1 MDDGLARLRTEYGA
15 RGLDEEEAGA
25 DPLVLLGRW
34 LTDAIGSGMHEPNAM
49 VLATAGSE
57 GAPSARMV
65 LLKGVGATGLTFF
78 TNYESRKAD
87 DLETRSHAALLLP
100 WHPLQRQV
108 RVEGQAGRLT
118 RADNEAYFAGRPR
131 GSQLGAWASPQ
142 SQEVPSRAFLQERYE
157 KMAVRFADI
166 EPVPCP
172 EHWGGYRVEPQTV
185 EFWQGRSNR
194 MHDRLRYSRDGLG
207 WRRVR
212 LAP

>member
-1 MDDGLARLRTEYGA
+1 MDDVLARLRTEYGA
-15 RGLDEEEAGA
+15 RGLDEDEAGA
-25 DPLVLLGRW
+25 DPLVLLARW

-49 VLATAGSE
+49 VLATAGSD
-57 GAPSARMV
+57 GVLSARMV
-65 LLKGVGATGLTFF
+65 LLKGVEATGLTFF

-87 DLETRSHAALLLP
+87 DLGTSSQAALVLP

-108 RVEGQAGRLT
+108 RVEGPAARLT
-118 RADNEAYFAGRPR
+118 REENEAYFASRPR

-142 SQEVPSRAFLQERYE
+142 SKEVPDREFLQKRYE
-157 KMAVRFADI
+157 LMAARFADT
-166 EPVPCP
+166 EAVPCP

-194 MHDRLRYSRDGLG
+194 MHDRLRYRRDGKS
-207 WRRVR
+207 WRRGR